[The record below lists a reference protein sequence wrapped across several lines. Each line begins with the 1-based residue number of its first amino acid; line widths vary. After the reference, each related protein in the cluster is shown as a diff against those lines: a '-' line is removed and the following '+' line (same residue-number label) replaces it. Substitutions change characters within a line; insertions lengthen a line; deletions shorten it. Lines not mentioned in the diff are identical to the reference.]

1 MRCAAAHLQL
11 CLAGT
16 TIRPRHTLPGLH
28 VGIYLVSSLFQV
40 YWYEQQNVADLAV
53 LKEVAAGHGVDAM
66 ALIQSETASQQL
78 RSNTAEVVERGG
90 FGVPR

>member
-1 MRCAAAHLQL
+1 M
-11 CLAGT
+11 
-16 TIRPRHTLPGLH
+16 
-28 VGIYLVSSLFQV
+28 SLFQA
-40 YWYEQQNVADLAV
+40 YWYEEQNVADLAV